1 MIWNTF
7 PLWNSV
13 KFLQFTVDSK
23 GITSFHKIFRGKIL
37 LPLECK
43 FWFVNI
49 LLPFLRDGRSWRYL
63 CLNPCLIFIN
73 PALSPSHAY
82 GRPLSW
88 RSLAIASD
96 LSLPLRFCS
105 EKWTSCQAW
114 PGARTAVWGET
125 PPHRPPPSPFRPPPS
140 LPTPDT
146 GQWCPR
152 SFQGGPPPQ
161 PPSDGWVTASTRK
174 SCHCGS
180 APFLVERRL
189 VRGHHKR
196 DTRLVSYFMY
206 RYSSVRSCVFFMC
219 VHHA

>member
-23 GITSFHKIFRGKIL
+23 GITSFHKIFRGEIL

-73 PALSPSHAY
+73 PALSPSHAC

-114 PGARTAVWGET
+114 PGAHTAVWGET
-125 PPHRPPPSPFRPPPS
+125 PPHLLPPPPIPLPHPPSPRLIRASDAPGHFRVGHRHSRRLMDESQPQRGSPVTVAPPP
-140 LPTPDT
+140 
-146 GQWCPR
+146 
-152 SFQGGPPPQ
+152 F
-161 PPSDGWVTASTRK
+161 
-174 SCHCGS
+174 
-180 APFLVERRL
+180 
-189 VRGHHKR
+189 
-196 DTRLVSYFMY
+196 
-206 RYSSVRSCVFFMC
+206 
-219 VHHA
+219 